1 MPPPSSSSGG
11 GTGGT
16 FDRANP
22 LFARPRVPCQFL
34 SSLSAGS
41 STCNGSGH
49 GNGVQPQRQPIVHY
63 TLRILEG
70 RRPCGNGGNGG
81 LERCIRF
88 EITDECAHTHEN
100 AYAHGQPEQAP
111 RSGFGGFG
119 SPSVLLPPSSA
130 SGPPM
135 MQMQMQMQ
143 PTMHCCTSASA
154 GSTSTAALTATSTC
168 NNAPIHTY
176 ELEVG
181 ETDFAKLRRDQ
192 ALLVDFGT
200 FADSF
205 VSLLGYCDLGQPS
218 QDEDE
223 EVERYSQPQQQH
235 QNQPTPPRTP
245 YSAELPRYACRLEEF
260 APPSASSATSQFRGG
275 GGGGGGPLPLQA
287 RFSIVE
293 SNQFRELVHLSLNLR
308 KGTDAT
314 TRSYLSSRLHQTMAD
329 NAALRSHLK
338 QQIGRADE
346 AQTQAR
352 DMAQQMQQL
361 KASSEA
367 ERTAMQTQARETLKE
382 ETARQSEESRRLL
395 HQKDAEMQA
404 LEANRREE
412 AAALRSRIGT
422 LEDESAQL
430 SKDKASVEDDNA
442 RLRETARQQTDRVET
457 LSRDCGASKSQV
469 EQLSDDKAAASK
481 SLHEA
486 QIRIAALEQSKTSQE
501 QALDQSD
508 ALRRAAEVGAA
519 TASDTVRTQSA
530 QLQEARGRI
539 AELEAELATAEATLS
554 RYQRDRSDV
563 KQQVKEKTEEVAQRD
578 ALVAARDGENAAMR
592 KQLDDVEARLQRV
605 QIDKQAAESELT
617 EAKQKL
623 VESAKLLQSN
633 QQVIT
638 FLNRE
643 INSAQLGR
651 VGGAASTGLPPSSYT
666 TAQSPSKRYGL
677 SMGGGIGG
685 TMGTTEMRC
694 SSSSSAEAL
703 SSSLPR
709 SHYSSSLAGLTAY
722 LPPAAS
728 ISATAACPSP
738 SPVPR
743 NHTALPPATCPRP
756 STRTLERADPN
767 SRTMT
772 PPR

>member
-1 MPPPSSSSGG
+1 MPSSSSGG
-11 GTGGT
+11 GTGST

-22 LFARPRVPCQFL
+22 LFERPRVPCQFL
-34 SSLSAGS
+34 SPLPAGSAGS
-41 STCNGSGH
+41 SACNGI
-49 GNGVQPQRQPIVHY
+49 GNDRPPQPQQIVHY

-70 RRPCGNGGNGG
+70 RRPCGNGGGM
-81 LERCIRF
+81 ERCIRF
-88 EITDECAHTHEN
+88 EITDECAHTHTYAHDN
-100 AYAHGQPEQAP
+100 AHGQLQQA

-119 SPSVLLPPSSA
+119 SPSVLPPSSA

-135 MQMQMQMQ
+135 IQMQMQMQMQ

-154 GSTSTAALTATSTC
+154 GITALTATSTIC

-205 VSLLGYCDLGQPS
+205 ISLLGYCDLGQAS
-218 QDEDE
+218 QEEDE
-223 EVERYSQPQQQH
+223 GGTCTRQSYSHPQHQN

-260 APPSASSATSQFRGG
+260 APSATAQFRG

-293 SNQFRELVHLSLNLR
+293 SNQFRELVHLSLKLR

-346 AQTQAR
+346 AQNQAR

-361 KASSEA
+361 AVSSEA
-367 ERTAMQTQARETLKE
+367 ERAAMQTQAREALEE
-382 ETARQSEESRRLL
+382 ETARQSEESQRML

-404 LEANRREE
+404 LEANRQKEV
-412 AAALRSRIGT
+412 AALRSRIGT

-430 SKDKASVEDDNA
+430 SRDKASVEDGNA
-442 RLRETARQQTDRVET
+442 RLRETVRQQSDRVET
-457 LSRDCGASKSQV
+457 LSRDCAASKSQV
-469 EQLSDDKAAASK
+469 EQLSDDKATASK

-486 QIRIAALEQSKTSQE
+486 QIRIAALEQSQTSQE

-519 TASDTVRTQSA
+519 TASDTIRTQSA

-554 RYQRDRSDV
+554 RYQRDRADV
-563 KQQVKEKTEEVAQRD
+563 KQQVKEKTDELTQRD
-578 ALVAARDGENAAMR
+578 ALVTARDGENAAMR
-592 KQLDDVEARLQRV
+592 KQLDDVEARLQRM

-623 VESAKLLQSN
+623 MESAKLLQSN

-677 SMGGGIGG
+677 SSGGGIGG
-685 TMGTTEMRC
+685 TMGTTEIRC

-738 SPVPR
+738 SPAR
-743 NHTALPPATCPRP
+743 TALPPAPATCPRP
-756 STRTLERADPN
+756 QGLLRGQIT
-767 SRTMT
+767 RTMT